1 MRPPRV
7 LLPLCGALPGALPL
21 LFFAGAAACGPAGA
35 PPQGHVGP
43 DLRKLFPEPSTA
55 QIVSTAPIGSAA
67 PIESARA
74 TASSTSA
81 TAATAPAPCFSDDD
95 CGYDPRVGHCG
106 TDPAY
111 NKQPP
116 LLDQGL
122 VCYCQKEESAC
133 ALLRVEPAPCE
144 GDTSCAVRADPRPH
158 PVRATAE
165 HPHEKLGFCTPPRG
179 NAPRVTQLYAT
190 CERTNICT
198 LQSRECAR
206 P

>member
-1 MRPPRV
+1 MRPPRA
-7 LLPLCGALPGALPL
+7 LLPLPLPALLGSAVACGS
-21 LFFAGAAACGPAGA
+21 AAA
-35 PPQGHVGP
+35 PPPGRTGP
-43 DLRKLFPEPSTA
+43 DLRELFPEPSA
-55 QIVSTAPIGSAA
+55 AA
-67 PIESARA
+67 PIDSAAIAAPPPGA
-74 TASSTSA
+74 TGSA
-81 TAATAPAPCFSDDD
+81 QTQALPAQAPCRSDDD
-95 CGYDPRVGHCG
+95 CGYDPTVGHCG
-106 TDPAY
+106 TDPRY

-144 GDTSCAVRADPRPH
+144 GDASCAVRADPRPH

-165 HPHEKLGFCTPPRG
+165 HPHEKLAFCRPPHG
-179 NAPRVTQLYAT
+179 SEPRRTQLYAT

-198 LQSRECAR
+198 LHARECAR